1 MRKWKILLCLM
12 GLGFLAACGTKQANL
27 PHDGGDLAAKLGQG
41 YVQKVDTALFMLD
54 ASSTMFDGYE
64 GVQKFSTA
72 QNLLLRM
79 NSAIAG
85 LKLDSGLIVFGPST
99 GPNLR
104 DSNLVYGVKTHNAAD
119 FAKTVMATKI
129 GGLTPLAKPL
139 TGGIDALKNSK
150 GRIAVILVSDGLDT
164 NTADPVKAAA
174 ELKNAYGDRI
184 CIYTVL
190 IGNNP
195 KGKAALEGIAKAGGC
210 GFATTADTLASGKE
224 LASFLERVFLE
235 KGALEKSPAAR
246 TVPAEPVPAER
257 VVLRGI
263 NFDFDKAIIKPEFM
277 PVLDVAQSILKEQP
291 DLKVVIE
298 GHTCSMG
305 TDAYNQKLS
314 ERRAK
319 AVYDYLVKKGVNAA
333 KLSTVGLGETQPMAD
348 NKTESGREL
357 NRRVD
362 FKLVQ

>member
-1 MRKWKILLCLM
+1 MRKWKILLCMM
-12 GLGFLAACGTKQANL
+12 GLALLAACGTKQANL

-85 LKLDSGLIVFGPST
+85 LRLESGLIVFGPST
-99 GPNLR
+99 GPNLQ
-104 DSNLVYGVKTHNAAD
+104 DSNLVYGMKAHSAAE
-119 FAKTVMATKI
+119 FTKAVMATKI

-139 TGGIDALKNSK
+139 TGAIDILQNSK
-150 GRIAVILVSDGLDT
+150 GRIAVILVSDGMDT
-164 NTADPVKAAA
+164 NTKDPIKAAA
-174 ELKNAYGDRI
+174 ELKRAYGDRI

-190 IGNNP
+190 IGNDP
-195 KGKAALEGIAKAGGC
+195 KGRATMEGIAKASDC
-210 GFATTADTLASGKE
+210 GFATTAATLSSGTE
-224 LASFLERVFLE
+224 LASFLEKVFLE
-235 KGALEKSPAAR
+235 KRVVKAAPA
-246 TVPAEPVPAER
+246 PMPIPMQER
-257 VVLRGI
+257 IVLRGI

-277 PVLDVAQSILKEQP
+277 PVLDVARDILKERP
-291 DLKVVIE
+291 DLKVVVE
-298 GHTCSMG
+298 GHTCNIG

-319 AVYDYLVKKGVNAA
+319 AVYEYLVKKGVNAGN
-333 KLSTVGLGETQPMAD
+333 LSTVGLGETQPMAD
-348 NKTESGREL
+348 NKTESGRQL
-357 NRRVD
+357 NRRVE
-362 FKLVQ
+362 FKLAQ

>member
-1 MRKWKILLCLM
+1 MRKWKVLLCLM
-12 GLGFLAACGTKQANL
+12 GLGLLAACGTKQANL
-27 PHDGGDLAAKLGQG
+27 PNDGGDLAAKLRQG

-85 LKLDSGLIVFGPST
+85 LKLESGLIVFGPST
-99 GPNLR
+99 GPNLQ
-104 DSNLVYGVKTHNAAD
+104 DSNLVYGMKAHNSAE

-139 TGGIDALKNSK
+139 TGGIDALKSSK
-150 GRIAVILVSDGLDT
+150 GRIAVILVSDGMDT
-164 NTADPVKAAA
+164 NTADPIKAAA
-174 ELKNAYGDRI
+174 ELKKAYGDKI

-190 IGNNP
+190 IGNDP
-195 KGKAALEGIAKAGGC
+195 KGKATLEGIAKASGC
-210 GFATTADTLASGKE
+210 GFATTADTLSSGKE

-235 KGALEKSPAAR
+235 KGTAKLA
-246 TVPAEPVPAER
+246 TAER

-263 NFDFDKAIIKPEFM
+263 NFDFDKAIIKPEFK
-277 PVLDVAQSILKEQP
+277 PVLDVAQSILMEQP

-357 NRRVD
+357 NRRVE
-362 FKLVQ
+362 FKLAQ

>member
-1 MRKWKILLCLM
+1 MQKWKILLCLM
-12 GLGFLAACGTKQANL
+12 GLGLLAACGTKQANL
-27 PHDGGDLAAKLGQG
+27 PHDGGDLAAKLRQG

-54 ASSTMFDGYE
+54 ASTTMFQGYE

-85 LKLDSGLIVFGPST
+85 LKLESGLIVFGPST
-99 GPNLR
+99 GPNLQ
-104 DSNLVYGVKTHNAAD
+104 DSNLVYGMKAHNAAD
-119 FAKTVMATKI
+119 FAKTVMATKV

-139 TGGIDALKNSK
+139 TGGIDALQNSK
-150 GRIAVILVSDGLDT
+150 GRIAVILVSDGMDT
-164 NTADPVKAAA
+164 NTADPVKAAT
-174 ELKNAYGDRI
+174 ELKKAYGDRI

-190 IGNNP
+190 IGNDP
-195 KGKAALEGIAKAGGC
+195 KGKTAMEGIAKAGGC

-224 LASFLERVFLE
+224 LTSFLERVFLE
-235 KGALEKSPAAR
+235 KGSIVRPA
-246 TVPAEPVPAER
+246 TTER

-357 NRRVD
+357 NRRVE
-362 FKLVQ
+362 FKLAQ